1 MNLLNSVIVTSFLSR
16 SKSSCLQINLMKFYF
31 IFSFQ
36 ALIAVL
42 PQTQMK
48 YFDFEN
54 KTWKTLPAS
63 IPPIKSTHCHS
74 AVSVGN
80 TLFVAGVALDGNDSL
95 FRYDTERNAWDMKQH
110 SCGSIDNL
118 CIIDDYVYAISS
130 LSYLVPQR
138 YNMAKRLWQ
147 SISKVGNPSWNLLA
161 CNNGAIVRAKM
172 FVLYSNKPNQP
183 AVLHCFDPTKNEWSE
198 KAKTCHPHFGS
209 TLFLVNDKLF
219 IAGGRIGFNDH
230 DRPCGNCA
238 PVEMYNEETNT
249 WSVVEQK
256 RIPAN
261 NLNAVEI
268 EGRVYFI
275 INKFPVDSGIRIPP
289 GELYSVPLGEWEDV
303 GKIEQSAVL
312 CHLPLKRECIKT
324 E

>member
-1 MNLLNSVIVTSFLSR
+1 
-16 SKSSCLQINLMKFYF
+16 
-31 IFSFQ
+31 
-36 ALIAVL
+36 
-42 PQTQMK
+42 MK

-63 IPPIKSTHCHS
+63 IPSIKSTRCHS

-80 TLFVAGVALDGNDSL
+80 TLFVTGETPDGNNSL
-95 FRYDTERNAWDMKQH
+95 FRYDTESNAWDMKQH
-110 SCGSIDNL
+110 SCGGSIDNL
-118 CIIDDYVYAISS
+118 CIMDDYVYVISS
-130 LSYLVPQR
+130 NSCQVPQR

-147 SISKVGNPSWNLLA
+147 SISNVGKPSCFLLA
-161 CNNGAIVRAKM
+161 CNNGVIVHAKV
-172 FVLYSNKPNQP
+172 FVLYSNMFDHKGYNQP
-183 AVLHCFDPTKNEWSE
+183 AVLQCFDPTKNEWSE

-219 IAGGRIGFNDH
+219 VAGGRMEFNNF
-230 DRPCGNCA
+230 PCGSPA
-238 PVEMYNEETNT
+238 PVEVYNEDANT

-256 RIPAN
+256 RIPVN

-275 INKFPVDSGIRIPP
+275 INKFPVDSGIRIPL
-289 GELYSVPLGEWEDV
+289 GELYPVPLGEWEDL

-324 E
+324 ELPHSPFLFQRSQEIRNCERVNKQLL